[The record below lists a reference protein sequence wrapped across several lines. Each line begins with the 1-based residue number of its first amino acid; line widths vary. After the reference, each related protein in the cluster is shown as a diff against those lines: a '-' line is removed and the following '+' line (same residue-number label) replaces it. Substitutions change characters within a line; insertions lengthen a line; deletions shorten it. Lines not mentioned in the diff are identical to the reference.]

1 MNLNELIEKNN
12 KEFEEK
18 FVRDD
23 GLMDKY
29 TWEGTKGDEFAPQPM
44 ANAIKSH
51 LHASQLSIVEWMKEF
66 VKEKSIC
73 SGCDGA
79 GNVKCNVCK
88 KHECLICHGTGIV
101 ELYSK
106 DLLFQLNNLQ

>member
-51 LHASQLSIVEWMKEF
+51 LHASQLSIVEWMREWILDEVAKNMENPAN
-66 VKEKSIC
+66 I
-73 SGCDGA
+73 G
-79 GNVKCNVCK
+79 
-88 KHECLICHGTGIV
+88 LIGTATT
-101 ELYSK
+101 LRN
-106 DLLFQLNNLQ
+106 LLRQLNNLQ